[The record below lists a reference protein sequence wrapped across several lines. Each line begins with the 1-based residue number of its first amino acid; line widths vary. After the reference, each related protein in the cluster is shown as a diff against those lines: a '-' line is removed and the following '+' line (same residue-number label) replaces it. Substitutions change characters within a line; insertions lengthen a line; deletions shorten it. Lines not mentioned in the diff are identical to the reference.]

1 MVVVVNSIANL
12 SYAHESIA
20 ISIKYK
26 SVYVV
31 SEETATILYFKRH
44 QATVWHTEGWTLDSS
59 DNRVFF
65 FVLFCLG
72 LFAGDSIELKMQL
85 IPISIRATI
94 KNLTKN
100 GAKHVNQSTG
110 SSINPPDVQCVTFNL
125 RPSQSWPKC
134 SRSTQSWQ
142 LIVSGVENR
151 DRKWFK
157 HQDADRSFT
166 SPSGRRWIFSKAWV
180 CWGVLGW
187 NHNSTLR
194 PWGGL
199 EQQQGSQWRRI
210 WAELKYM
217 RRVVVLKVDV
227 NQRKKGFNLF
237 CA

>member
-1 MVVVVNSIANL
+1 MRMNQLQYQSSTNQCMWFQKKQQQYCTLKGIRLQYDIPKAEHWT
-12 SYAHESIA
+12 AA
-20 ISIKYK
+20 I
-26 SVYVV
+26 
-31 SEETATILYFKRH
+31 
-44 QATVWHTEGWTLDSS
+44 TEC
-59 DNRVFF
+59 F
-65 FVLFCLG
+65 FVLFRLG

-94 KNLTKN
+94 KNWTKN

-134 SRSTQSWQ
+134 SRSTQSCQ
-142 LIVSGVENR
+142 LIVSGVENI

-157 HQDADRSFT
+157 HQAADRSFT

-180 CWGVLGW
+180 CWGGVLGW